1 MSDKSQSTEQS
12 FDLGVQGM
20 TCASCVARVE
30 RVLGRVP
37 GVRSVSVNLA
47 TEKARVEAE
56 RDMALQPLL
65 DAVNKAGF
73 QPQTQ
78 QLDLAVDGM
87 TCASC
92 VSRVEKVLGR
102 RPGVFSATV
111 NLATGRARVEVLP
124 GVADPQGLVDAVSK
138 AGFEG
143 RLLSDGGSG
152 ETEGPAD
159 RELKQLRRAKQVAVA
174 LTVPL
179 VLIAMGPM
187 MVAPMAEVMHRVL
200 APEAWLWVEAVLV
213 TPVLFWAGSRFYK
226 HGWPALRRLNPDMN
240 SLVMLGATSA
250 WLYSMLVLLAPGL
263 FPEAARGVYFEA
275 VGVIVTLI
283 LVGRYFELRVR
294 GRASDAIR
302 QLLALQV
309 REARVQRGDD
319 LVSVPVDALQP
330 GDVIVVRPGERVP
343 VDGEVTDGGSYVD
356 ESMVTGEP
364 VPVEK
369 TVGEQVVGGTVN
381 GSGSFSFRA
390 TGIGEDSVLGRIV
403 HLVEEAQASKPPIQA
418 LVDRIAGVVV
428 WAAIA
433 IALTA
438 ALSWALL
445 GPGPHYALVTA
456 ASVLLIACPCAMGLA
471 TPMAIMV
478 GAGRGARQGILFRR
492 GAAFQAISRV
502 DTVVVDKT
510 GTLTEGRPEL
520 TEFELRPQWDKAELA
535 PLVAALESRSEHP
548 VAEAIVRG
556 LDSTGEL
563 PVSDFAAH
571 AGLGVEGQVGGHRLQ
586 VGADRYMTRLG
597 LDLSPFAERARSLAG
612 RGRTPL
618 YVAVDG
624 RLAALL
630 AVADPI
636 KSGSPEAVH
645 ALQALGMQVIM
656 ITGDNQRTA
665 QAVAREVGIEQ
676 VIAEVMPEDKAREVA
691 ALQGDA
697 HSVVFVGDG
706 INDAPALAQADV
718 GMAIGTGTDIAI
730 EAGEVVLM
738 SGDLRGVAAGI
749 RLARRTFRTI
759 RQNLFWAFFYNI
771 TLMPVAAGLL
781 YPAFGLLLS
790 PMMAAAAMSLSSI
803 LVVSNSLRLRRARL
817 GGPLEV

>member
-102 RPGVFSATV
+102 RPGVLSATV

-159 RELKQLRRAKQVAVA
+159 RELRQLRRAKQVAVA

-187 MVAPMAEVMHRVL
+187 MVPPMAEVMHRVL
-200 APEAWLWVEAVLV
+200 APEVWLWVEAVLV
-213 TPVLFWAGSRFYK
+213 TPVLFWAGSRFYR

-438 ALSWALL
+438 ALAWALL

-556 LDSTGEL
+556 LGSAGEL

-597 LDLSPFAERARSLAG
+597 LDLSPFAERARSLAD

-665 QAVAREVGIEQ
+665 EAVAREVGIEH

-817 GGPLEV
+817 GGLLEV

>member
-1 MSDKSQSTEQS
+1 MSTETGNARG

-47 TEKARVEAE
+47 TERARVEASE
-56 RDMALQPLL
+56 GLELGALL
-65 DAVNKAGF
+65 DAVGKAGF
-73 QPQTQ
+73 EPVVQD
-78 QLDLAVDGM
+78 LDLTVEGM

-92 VSRVEKVLGR
+92 VGRVERVLAR
-102 RPGVFSATV
+102 QPGVISASV
-111 NLATGRARVEVLP
+111 NLATGKARLRTLP
-124 GVADPQGLVDAVSK
+124 GVAEPQALIRAVEK
-138 AGFEG
+138 AGFGAVLET
-143 RLLSDGGSG
+143 D
-152 ETEGPAD
+152 ETEPGGPSPAE
-159 RELKQLRRAKQVAVA
+159 RELQQLRIAKRVALL

-179 VLIAMGPM
+179 VMIAMGPM
-187 MVAPMAEVMHRVL
+187 MIPPLAEVMHRL
-200 APEAWLWVEAVLV
+200 LPPAGWRWVEAVLA
-213 TPVLFWAGSRFYK
+213 TPVLFWAGARFFR

-240 SLVMLGATSA
+240 SLVMLGASSA

-309 REARVQRGDD
+309 REARVRREGG
-319 LVSVPVDALQP
+319 LVSVPLEALQP
-330 GDVIVVRPGERVP
+330 GDVVVVRPGERIP
-343 VDGEVTDGGSYVD
+343 VDGEVLDGGSYVD

-369 TVGEQVVGGTVN
+369 GVGASVVGGTVN

-403 HLVEEAQASKPPIQA
+403 HMVEEAQASKPPIQA

-428 WAAIA
+428 WGAIA
-433 IALTA
+433 IALVA
-438 ALSWALL
+438 ALIWFAV

-478 GAGRGARQGILFRR
+478 GSGRGARQGILFRR
-492 GAAFQAISRV
+492 GAAFQAIAGV

-510 GTLTEGRPEL
+510 GTLTEGRPAL
-520 TEFELRPQWDKAELA
+520 TEFERHGGWSQDALA

-556 LDSTGEL
+556 LDDPGER
-563 PVSDFAAH
+563 VVEGFTAH
-571 AGLGVEGQVGGHRLQ
+571 AGLGVEGRVEGRHLQ
-586 VGADRYMTRLG
+586 VGADRYMSRSG
-597 LDLSPFAERARSLAG
+597 LDLSPFADRARALAD

-624 RLAALL
+624 ELVALL
-630 AVADPI
+630 AVADPV
-636 KSGSPEAVH
+636 KSGSPEAVR
-645 ALQALGMQVIM
+645 ALKALGLRVVM
-656 ITGDNQRTA
+656 ITGDNRRTA
-665 QAVAREVGIEQ
+665 EAVARETGIEE
-676 VIAEVMPEDKAREVA
+676 VIAEVMPEDKAREVG
-691 ALQGDA
+691 ALQAAG

-706 INDAPALAQADV
+706 INDAPALARADV